1 MRTSGGDI
9 KILKC
14 QRRVSRDWKGVYFP
28 AETDSSNIS
37 VGAERI
43 RRMRNREKILEELC
57 DCRFPGRL
65 FVTAPTN
72 HRQHPGRTWAPLLAY
87 ARQCLLVT
95 DVYTMYQIPKLYRI
109 ALSSFAFRVRISSSV
124 LLQSSRSR

>member
-1 MRTSGGDI
+1 M
-9 KILKC
+9 
-14 QRRVSRDWKGVYFP
+14 P
-28 AETDSSNIS
+28 AGALCESHMVRWRASFLSISEERETLS
-37 VGAERI
+37 
-43 RRMRNREKILEELC
+43 
-57 DCRFPGRL
+57 RL

-95 DVYTMYQIPKLYRI
+95 DVYVMYQIPKLYRI